1 MAGKCEFT
9 SSMQGRLLSQQKGSD
24 RFALGNQSFLS
35 DTNTI
40 LTFQG
45 HPEMNETL
53 AKALLAS
60 LPTYMGVEETQLET
74 SKEYMGVVHDGTY
87 VWERILAWVIG

>member
-1 MAGKCEFT
+1 
-9 SSMQGRLLSQQKGSD
+9 
-24 RFALGNQSFLS
+24 
-35 DTNTI
+35 
-40 LTFQG
+40 
-45 HPEMNETL
+45 MNETL